1 MGGHIVGLCFFLC
14 SLITKGSSSQQ
25 IFIQTNHDLHLH
37 VPESQIGSDI
47 FYWKFNTTNNI
58 VRLTGDKP
66 TQVLSTEDRVEFF
79 PQNLSLIL
87 KNVQLRDTGT
97 YSAVVSGDAKE
108 ETIATFEV
116 TVEDPVSP
124 VELSV
129 SSVSNSS
136 ESCNFTVSCTTELY
150 NISRSFTCDTHN
162 SRCEEQTPQTP
173 GHTSPSGHASSLHLY
188 LSDQSIICNH
198 SNHVSWTN
206 DTRAI
211 QSVCPK
217 PDPKPQPVPDWIIA
231 LICVVIGALFI
242 FVAIVLYCK
251 KTTQS
256 NNKHVAENTIYAE
269 AEPPDPSTRI
279 SSEDCPSSMYSLV
292 GPHTAPAAAPD
303 QTVESLYAKVEKP
316 SRHQS

>member
-217 PDPKPQPVPDWIIA
+217 P
-231 LICVVIGALFI
+231 G
-242 FVAIVLYCK
+242 
-251 KTTQS
+251 T
-256 NNKHVAENTIYAE
+256 
-269 AEPPDPSTRI
+269 
-279 SSEDCPSSMYSLV
+279 SSSSSAFPLTPSSSSSLTLLLLLAV
-292 GPHTAPAAAPD
+292 ALLLAESSIPNLNLY
-303 QTVESLYAKVEKP
+303 QTG
-316 SRHQS
+316 